1 MAEHDTV
8 LAMIRQKNQKPITLH
23 PKRTALLVIDMQR
36 YFVRPHYPFGQVIE
50 KLAPGATAG
59 YFERVNAT
67 VVPNINRLQACF
79 RALEAPIFY
88 TAAGSWIADG
98 RDLPPWMQEYDEVG
112 QALLGQRI
120 WPPVGDQSWEV
131 DESVAPLPHEVVL
144 NKPSSGT
151 FTSTPLGQTLHTLK
165 IESVIVTGVTT
176 DVCVG
181 LGARE
186 AADRGYQTIIASDA
200 CTTFSAEMHQA
211 NLDAFCLAF
220 GRVRSTEEIVR
231 LMSTATT

>member
-8 LAMIRQKNQKPITLH
+8 LNMIRQRNKKPITLD
-23 PKRTALLVIDMQR
+23 PRQTALLVIDMQR

-50 KLAPGATAG
+50 QLAPGATAG

-79 RALEAPIFY
+79 RAMGAPIFY
-88 TAAGSWIADG
+88 TAAGSWMADG
-98 RDLPPWMQEYDEVG
+98 RDSPPWMQDYDEVG
-112 QALLGQRI
+112 RAMVGQRI
-120 WPPVGDQSWEV
+120 WPPAGDPSWEV

-165 IESVIVTGVTT
+165 IESVVVTGVTT

-186 AADRGYQTIIASDA
+186 AADRGYQTIIVEDA

-220 GRVRSTEEIVR
+220 GRVRSTEEVVQ
-231 LMSTATT
+231 LLSAAGV

>member
-1 MAEHDTV
+1 MAEHDMI
-8 LAMIRQKNQKPITLH
+8 LHMIRQRNQKPITLVPRH
-23 PKRTALLVIDMQR
+23 TALLVIDMQR
-36 YFVRPHYPFGQVIE
+36 YFVRPQYPFGQVIE
-50 KLAPGATAG
+50 RLAPGATAG

-79 RALEAPIFY
+79 RSLGAPIFY
-88 TAAGSWIADG
+88 TAAGSWMEDG
-98 RDLPPWMQEYDEVG
+98 RDLPPWMKDYDDVG
-112 QALLGQRI
+112 RAMIGQRI
-120 WPPVGDQSWEV
+120 WPPVGDASWEV
-131 DESVAPLPHEVVL
+131 DDSLALLPHEVVL

-151 FTSTPLGQTLHTLK
+151 FTSTPLGQTLHTLQ
-165 IESVIVTGVTT
+165 IESVVVTGVTT

-186 AADRGYQTIIASDA
+186 AADRGYQTIIVADA

-220 GRVRSTEEIVR
+220 GRVRSTEEVIR
-231 LMSTATT
+231 LMAAADV